1 MNATMNVTLNAAMSR
16 KRITWRAA
24 YTTAIFLFGS
34 LLLGFGLAIAA
45 SNLPMHIPEQTM
57 NLISLLL
64 LLAILF
70 TGGVLWGRAMA
81 TVALSDQKKRLT
93 WAGGLSFAPS
103 LVLAGIALSR
113 LEQVIVERGDG
124 PDLPVHVVFTLL
136 FVPAAFFVAGIGG
149 LAIGIALKDY
159 KLAVRLALG
168 ASLAAASAFLL
179 VDLVMDAVGYRVGA
193 PGAAERATMLTV
205 MMAGNLAASLA
216 GGAALGFI
224 LSGYPSKLT
233 LTDEI

>member
-1 MNATMNVTLNAAMSR
+1 MMKTTLNATLSR
-16 KRITWRAA
+16 RRITWRTA
-24 YTTAIFLFGS
+24 YTTALFLFGS

-45 SNLPMHIPEQTM
+45 SNLPMHFPEQTM

-70 TGGVLWGRAMA
+70 AGGALWGRAMA
-81 TVALSDQKKRLT
+81 RLTQSDQKRRLT
-93 WAGGLSFAPS
+93 WAGSLSFAPS
-103 LVLAGIALSR
+103 LILAGIALSR
-113 LEQVIVERGDG
+113 LEFVIVERGDG
-124 PDLPVHVVFTLL
+124 PDLPVHVIFTLL
-136 FVPAAFFVAGIGG
+136 FVPAAFFVASIGG

-168 ASLAAASAFLL
+168 AGLAAALGFLL

-205 MMAGNLAASLA
+205 MMAGNLATSLA
-216 GGAALGFI
+216 GGAALGFM
-224 LSGYPSKLT
+224 LSSYPSQLIPPV
-233 LTDEI
+233 EI